1 MNAQLNSKVSATTIT
16 GNVKNMF
23 QLLLK
28 LDSDLGTTYFW

>member
-1 MNAQLNSKVSATTIT
+1 MNAQLYSKVSATTIT
-16 GNVKNMF
+16 VNVKNMF